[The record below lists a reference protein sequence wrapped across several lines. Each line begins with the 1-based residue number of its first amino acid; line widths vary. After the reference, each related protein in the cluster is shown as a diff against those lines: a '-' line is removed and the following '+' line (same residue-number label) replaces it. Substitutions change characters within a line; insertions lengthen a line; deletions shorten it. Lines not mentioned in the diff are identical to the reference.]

1 MAYDPKRPESIFEGD
16 NCFQFAIGLCN
27 AYKLK
32 LGVGTDA
39 DPFRE
44 DVGVCMVA
52 LAEAEATVAASE
64 ADIEG

>member
-16 NCFQFAIGLCN
+16 NLFQFAIGLNN
-27 AYKLK
+27 AYQLK
-32 LGVGTDA
+32 HGIGDA

-52 LAEAEATVAASE
+52 LGDAQQALGGVGDEK
-64 ADIEG
+64 